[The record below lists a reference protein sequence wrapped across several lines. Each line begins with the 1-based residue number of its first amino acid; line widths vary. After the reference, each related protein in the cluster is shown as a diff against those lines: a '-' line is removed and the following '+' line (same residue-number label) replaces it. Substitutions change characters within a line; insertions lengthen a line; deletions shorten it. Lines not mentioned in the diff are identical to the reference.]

1 MLRKYSRKGLE
12 KRKEER
18 KDFPEFFNKHIQII
32 RDTKA
37 CCEECGTR
45 LMGDVS
51 EVAHVLPKSYFK
63 SISTNSLNVIYL
75 CGWKSINNCHSKF
88 DDGTNENIKKMLV
101 YSKISCIFTQLLG
114 SITEKINYKVYDRYE

>member
-1 MLRKYSRKGLE
+1 VKKYSKKGLE

-18 KDFPEFFNKHIQII
+18 KDFPEFFKHHIKFIKDNRI
-32 RDTKA
+32 

-63 SISTNSLNVIYL
+63 SISTNNLNVIYL
-75 CGWKSINNCHSKF
+75 CGWKSSINCHSLF
-88 DDGTNENIKKMLV
+88 DDGSNENIKKMLV
-101 YSKISCIFTQLLG
+101 YPKISIIFTQLKEL
-114 SITEKINYKVYDRYE
+114 ILEKINYKVYDRYEL